1 MKKALFVVL
10 LLPLLLAACSLAS
23 DLTPPPG
30 YHPTAIT
37 KPTAAPVVYPLVP
50 PDPSQGAAIFT
61 QDCAPCHGDTGMGNG
76 DKAAGLPNP
85 VAAIGTAAVARP
97 AKPMT
102 WYDIISNGRIE
113 RFMPPF
119 ASLSDR
125 QRWDVISY
133 VYSLSEPASVVQQGK
148 DVFTANC
155 QSCHGATGKGDGP
168 QAATAGAKVVD
179 WSDPSFLAQRSDQD
193 LYNATTN
200 GVTPGM
206 PAFSTKLS
214 DDQRW
219 AVAAYIRTF
228 SFAPIAGAAASANTP
243 AASSTGAAVANP
255 APAQGSTPAPTSA
268 AAGTAT
274 VEPIAVAQS
283 TNPAGTPQNTAVA
296 TALPN
301 STPAASVPVGTAAAG
316 TSGTP
321 VVVTGKVNINGKV
334 TYSAGGTMPSGLK
347 ATLLSY
353 DNMVQ
358 VGSASTNVNADGTF
372 SFPNVD
378 VVKGRVWM
386 AQVMYN
392 NVPFSSQPLH
402 DTDIKPGADASL
414 AVTISESSTDA
425 SVLSAQ
431 RLHVF
436 FDFSVAGTLQV
447 AELFIVQNNTNKAVV
462 AADSTHPTMQ
472 FTLPAGATNLSFQ
485 DGSLGDGR
493 YVQTANG
500 FGDNQAVPP
509 QGSAQVLFAYEMP
522 YTNNTANVSVPI
534 PMEVDSAVV
543 LVPASGVTV
552 TGSQISPSGTQNV
565 QGSGTIATFS
575 ASNLTKGS
583 TLDLTISGQPNTS
596 PSATAGTSTDSGSPV
611 PLVVGLVAFGVVL
624 AGGGYWLIRQRRA
637 ASEPDEGEEGFV
649 PAGPTES
656 VESILDAI
664 VALDDLYQAGE
675 LPEEAYKER
684 RAELKTRLK
693 ELRG

>member
-1 MKKALFVVL
+1 MRKALFAAL
-10 LLPLLLAACSLAS
+10 LLPLLLTACSLAS

-30 YHPTAIT
+30 YHPTAIVQ
-37 KPTAAPVVYPLVP
+37 PTAAPVVYPLVP

-61 QDCAPCHGDTGMGNG
+61 DKCVPCHGTTGMGDG
-76 DKAAGLPNP
+76 PSAAQLPNP
-85 VAAIGTAAVARP
+85 VAAIGTTGVSRL

-102 WYDIISNGRIE
+102 WYDIISNGRVE

-119 ASLSDR
+119 ASLTDR
-125 QRWDVISY
+125 QRWDVIAY
-133 VYSLSEPASVVQQGK
+133 VYSLSTPASVIQQGK
-148 DVFTANC
+148 DAYIANC
-155 QSCHGATGKGDGP
+155 QSCHGASGRGDGP
-168 QAATAGAKVVD
+168 QAGTAAAKVLD

-200 GVTPGM
+200 GLAPGM
-206 PAFSTKLS
+206 PAYSTQLT
-214 DDQRW
+214 DDLRW

-228 SFAPIAGAAASANTP
+228 SFASNAGSSAAA
-243 AASSTGAAVANP
+243 ANP
-255 APAQGSTPAPTSA
+255 SAATAYPPASTQVTSAGSATLTAPTSVA
-268 AAGTAT
+268 QSTPPASTAEPTSSTQSTLAQSGPPAAETPVPVGTVSASTPPAAGTA
-274 VEPIAVAQS
+274 
-283 TNPAGTPQNTAVA
+283 
-296 TALPN
+296 
-301 STPAASVPVGTAAAG
+301 
-316 TSGTP
+316 

-334 TYSAGGTMPSGLK
+334 TYTAGGSMPSGLK

-353 DNMVQ
+353 DSMVQ
-358 VGSASTNVNADGTF
+358 VGTATANVNADGTF

-378 VVKGRVWM
+378 VVQGRVWM

-402 DTDIKPGADASL
+402 DTDIKPGQDASV

-447 AELFIVQNNTNKAVV
+447 AELFIIQNNTNKAVV
-462 AADSTHPTMQ
+462 AADPTHPALQ
-472 FTLPAGATNLSFQ
+472 FTLPAGAVNLSFQ
-485 DGSLGDGR
+485 DGTLGDGR
-493 YVQTANG
+493 YVQMPNG
-500 FGDNQAVPP
+500 FGDTQAVPP

-522 YTNNTANVSVPI
+522 YANNTANVSVPI
-534 PMEVDSAVV
+534 PMPVDSAVV
-543 LVPASGVTV
+543 LVPAAGVTV
-552 TGSQISPSGTQNV
+552 TGSQVSPSGTQSV

-575 ASNLTKGS
+575 ASNLARGT
-583 TLDLTISGQPNTS
+583 TLDLTVAGQPVDTTA
-596 PSATAGTSTDSGSPV
+596 ATTGATTDSSSPV
-611 PLVVGLVAFGVVL
+611 ALVIGLAVFGVAL
-624 AGGGYWLIRQRRA
+624 AGGGYWLFRQRRA
-637 ASEPDEGEEGFV
+637 AAYEAEGFNTPE
-649 PAGPTES
+649 PAGSTES